1 MSAHALRHP
10 LEKKPGCA
18 VVRMGVVE
26 ARSLTHEAARLAIYL
41 RGGLSRSFHAWSHR
55 GCSFSL
61 AAAAWY
67 FCAPPLSPPPSSPSL
82 ADQFCSRYVS
92 PTPTSAPGS
101 WRRLSLLVVTAL
113 PWGQQRR
120 PSAEEGSLRV
130 WISAWVSRIARGAGE
145 GTARWRGPGGPP
157 SCAFPGGGGI

>member
-113 PWGQQRR
+113 P
-120 PSAEEGSLRV
+120 
-130 WISAWVSRIARGAGE
+130 
-145 GTARWRGPGGPP
+145 
-157 SCAFPGGGGI
+157 